1 MLHSLSPENL
11 DHFIESLKPLYGFR
25 FQEVQMSEQD
35 LLIGLWGQGDLHWIF
50 FDLEPR
56 RPIVFLLPDPSPVKI
71 KNRDKPL
78 KLFLKAHGVGLT
90 FIKAERKEHEGRI
103 LHFYFQSPK
112 SPDEFNCEVEARLFP
127 KGCNV
132 IVKSKGKTISLEKVK
147 EPLQLTADSKQS
159 SVDGSRPA
167 VGGSQTTVSPAT
179 AHGSPSKGVEIAP
192 ELSEIFSQWLE
203 QRRPKSKDNQQNTQ
217 KLIEKKQKAIAKVE
231 EELQSKSESQYQEL
245 GEWLKANQT
254 LKVPKHYVDLID
266 NKKSLSENMAEA
278 FRKSKQAKEKIERTK
293 ERLEELKDE
302 LKKLERGEH
311 KEPKSQQKKKAPEYK
326 GRLLK
331 LEENLEARA
340 GKSGADNLA
349 LLRQARAWDFW
360 VHLKDLP
367 GSHAILFRNKNQ
379 KVSDHEIRKV
389 ASWLVELSLKNF
401 NKASSTGEK
410 YEALVTECRFVRPIK
425 GDKLGRVNYQN
436 ERVLSFTYPHQ

>member
-1 MLHSLSPENL
+1 MLHSLSAENL

-25 FQEVQMSEQD
+25 FQEVQMNEQD
-35 LLIGLWGQGDLHWIF
+35 LLIGLWGQGDLHWLF

-56 RPIVFLLPDPSPVKI
+56 RPLVFLLPDPSPVKI
-71 KNRDKPL
+71 KNMDKPL

-90 FIKAERKEHEGRI
+90 FVKAERKKDEGRI
-103 LHFYFQSPK
+103 LRLYFQSPK
-112 SPDEFNCEVEARLFP
+112 SPDEFNCEIEARLFP

-132 IVKSKGKTISLEKVK
+132 IVKSKGKTISLVK
-147 EPLQLTADSKQS
+147 IKSQMAVNSEPSSIDNVQS
-159 SVDGSRPA
+159 AVSSTTPSR
-167 VGGSQTTVSPAT
+167 STET
-179 AHGSPSKGVEIAP
+179 
-192 ELSEIFSQWLE
+192 ELDEIFTAWLE
-203 QRRPKSKDNQQNTQ
+203 RRHPKSKANNQNTIQKQ
-217 KLIEKKQKAIAKVE
+217 KLLEKKYKAIEKVE
-231 EELQSKSESQYQEL
+231 QELQSKSENQYQEL

-254 LKVPKHYVDLID
+254 LKVPQEYSSLMDT
-266 NKKSLSENMAEA
+266 KKSLNQNMEEA

-293 ERLEELKDE
+293 VRLEELKEE
-302 LKKLERGEH
+302 LKKLQSGEF
-311 KEPKSQQKKKAPEYK
+311 KENKPQQKKKSAPEYK

-331 LEENLEARA
+331 LSENLEARA

-379 KVSDHEIRKV
+379 KVTDHEIRKV

-401 NKASSTGEK
+401 NKAANTGEK
-410 YEALVTECRFVRPIK
+410 YEVLVTECRFVRPIK

-436 ERVLSFTYPHQ
+436 ERVLSFVYPHP